1 MAIRPSK
8 ASTGKLIPSGLF
20 AERFGDRQDDKLPAT
35 LIAFACHLQALVR
48 ELRPS
53 RDEWRAFL
61 DLLIDIGDY
70 SDARRNEWMLISDLF
85 GISALVEELNHR
97 RPPAATPNTPRGP
110 FYRDDTPELPLGA
123 NISLDGKGEPLSVS
137 GRVLDLDGQP
147 ISGARVTAW
156 QANSEGFYENQQP
169 DHQPE
174 FNLRGRFTTDEA
186 GGFHYRTVM
195 PAGYPVP
202 LDGPA
207 GALLKRAGFP
217 PRRPAHL
224 QFQIAAEGFE
234 TITTHIFD
242 ADDPALGSDPL
253 FAVKPELIKR
263 FRTGSK
269 HCELD
274 CTFVMVRTRQE
285 GLR

>member
-1 MAIRPSK
+1 MTLARNRAGAGAAITPDV
-8 ASTGKLIPSGLF
+8 F
-20 AERFGDRQDDKLPAT
+20 ADRFGDRQSDKLPAT
-35 LIAFACHLQALVR
+35 LIAFASHLQALVV

-61 DLLIDIGDY
+61 NLLIDIGDY
-70 SDARRNEWMLISDLF
+70 SDARRDEWMLISDLF
-85 GISALVEELNHR
+85 GISALVEQLNDR
-97 RPPAATPNTPRGP
+97 RPPAATPNTARGP
-110 FYRDDTPELPLGA
+110 FYREDTPERPLGET
-123 NISLDGKGEPLSVS
+123 ISLDGKGVPLSVS
-137 GRVLDLDGQP
+137 GRVLDLDGRP
-147 ISGARVTAW
+147 VPGARVTTW

-174 FNLRGRFTTDEA
+174 FNLRGRFTTDAE
-186 GGFHYRTVM
+186 GRFHYRTVM

-224 QFQIAAEGFE
+224 QFHIAAEGFE

-269 HCELD
+269 RCELD